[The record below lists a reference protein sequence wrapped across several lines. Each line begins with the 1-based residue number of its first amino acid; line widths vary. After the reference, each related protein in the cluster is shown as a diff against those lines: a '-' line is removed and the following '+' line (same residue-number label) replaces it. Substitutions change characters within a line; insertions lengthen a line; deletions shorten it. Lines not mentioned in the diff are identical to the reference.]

1 MRLFTEEKG
10 KDKGKERTYGVLIE
24 AARGMT
30 SVACGGFALY
40 GAHMEL
46 GVGTVLPALVTA
58 AVNLRDVPRI
68 AMVLSAFVIILLG
81 MAGLNTYERAGTR
94 TRRSARAIPHSCA
107 TYSLTAPRL
116 KRACFLACHRALP
129 RGDDQAARHVKRI
142 QECLRG
148 ERRAWAALRQRERH
162 ADDSPLRACGR
173 GLQLCRDAAGRFRVS
188 GGAIYDITDVRSTY
202 V

>member
-68 AMVLSAFVIILLG
+68 AMVLSAFVII
-81 MAGLNTYERAGTR
+81 
-94 TRRSARAIPHSCA
+94 
-107 TYSLTAPRL
+107 
-116 KRACFLACHRALP
+116 
-129 RGDDQAARHVKRI
+129 
-142 QECLRG
+142 
-148 ERRAWAALRQRERH
+148 
-162 ADDSPLRACGR
+162 
-173 GLQLCRDAAGRFRVS
+173 
-188 GGAIYDITDVRSTY
+188 
-202 V
+202 